1 MESLNDYYNIIKN
14 TVDHSVL
21 KDLISLLNSDQM
33 DQLIPEE
40 LELLKNIRHILYNI
54 NDEHNSELISFVI
67 NRINELLRLNIHR
80 DEEEQED
87 TPIRERTDKSL
98 IPDSDIRVVQ
108 DGLDIMNFIV
118 DEEKFANIEINKF
131 FNNQFC
137 DIVNKSLKNK
147 QNVYTL
153 DRLGIVIRKK
163 SYNKPKD
170 PFSWKY
176 NDKKEPISYYTKE
189 LVDDDENIKNILNV
203 QFKLK
208 PTLFNKK
215 GIITKI
221 YNQDQKL
228 MNRITEFIHSEEV
241 N

>member
-14 TVDHSVL
+14 TVEHSVL

-40 LELLKNIRHILYNI
+40 LELLKNIRHILYNV

-67 NRINELLRLNIHR
+67 NRINELLRLNIRR

-87 TPIRERTDKSL
+87 TTIRERTDKNL

-163 SYNKPKD
+163 SYNTPKD